1 MAARQSSVSLPGG
14 LPVTLLATAAALM
27 LSACGSGGD
36 TTSTASTANASTA
49 AVLAEVTAT
58 PTFHLAPAELSEPLS
73 APAAAQNLAE
83 VHSET
88 LLSGMQDVA
97 TAGLLPDT
105 IRQYTEVRRTVLR
118 QMAEQGVT
126 ADAGSATTAVKT
138 YTPAQIRA
146 AYNLPAVTGTAIPA
160 GAAARAALGAGQTI
174 YLIDANHNPS
184 ALSDLNTFSS
194 HFGLPGCSNETVA
207 PASTLPLAPAMA
219 TAGCTFSVVY
229 AGSGG
234 KMSATAPAY
243 DSGWATEISLDV
255 QSSHA
260 MAPLARIVLIEAP
273 SSSLSALES
282 AITLANNM
290 GSGIVS
296 MSFGSAEGSYMAS
309 IDELFQVAGMQ
320 YFASTGDSGAAV
332 NWPAA
337 SAHVVAVGGT
347 TLTYNGG
354 ARSEVAWTDTG
365 GGTSQYVAV
374 PTYQAALPK
383 ASNHRRV
390 ADVSFDA
397 DPYTGQYVA
406 FTPKGGA
413 LGWFSAGGTSIAAP
427 EWAAIAAVTNA
438 ERLAGGYVM
447 LKSFHNAIYLNA
459 HATTAIA
466 SASFLDVS
474 AGADGRCATCTSTT
488 GYDTPTGLGT
498 PNATALINVLGTVN
512 Q

>member
-1 MAARQSSVSLPGG
+1 MATQQSSFFPAVG
-14 LPVTLLATAAALM
+14 LPVKLLAAAAIVS
-27 LSACGSGGD
+27 LSACGGSSD
-36 TTSTASTANASTA
+36 TGTGSSTSNSAS
-49 AVLAEVTAT
+49 VLAEVTAT
-58 PTFHLAPAELSEPLS
+58 PTFHLAPAELSEP
-73 APAAAQNLAE
+73 AITQNAAE
-83 VHSET
+83 IHSET
-88 LLSGMQDVA
+88 LVPGMEQVA
-97 TAGLLPDT
+97 TGGLLPET
-105 IRQYTEVRRTVLR
+105 IRQYTAVRRTVLR
-118 QMAEQGVT
+118 QMADQGVT
-126 ADAGSATTAVKT
+126 ADAGSSQTTAVKV

-146 AYNLPAVTGTAIPA
+146 AYNLPTVTGTALPA
-160 GAAARAALGAGQTI
+160 TAAGRAALGAGQTI
-174 YLIDANHNPS
+174 YLIDANNAPNVF
-184 ALSDLNTFSS
+184 SDLNTFSS
-194 HFGLPGCSNETVA
+194 RFSLPGCTSETISATGV
-207 PASTLPLAPAMA
+207 LPLAPAVA
-219 TAGCTFSVVY
+219 TSACTFSVVY

-255 QSSHA
+255 QSAHA
-260 MAPLARIVLIEAP
+260 IAPLARIVLIEAS
-273 SSSLSALES
+273 SSSLTALES
-282 AITLANNM
+282 AITLANKM
-290 GSGIVS
+290 GGGIVS

-309 IDELFQVAGMQ
+309 IDSLFQASGMQ

-347 TLTYNGG
+347 TLSYSGG
-354 ARSEVAWTDTG
+354 ARSEVAWADTG

-374 PTYQAALPK
+374 PAYQTALPK
-383 ASNHRRV
+383 ASNRRRV
-390 ADVSFDA
+390 ADVSFDS

-406 FTPKGGA
+406 FTPSGGT

-438 ERLAGGYVM
+438 ERLAGGYSM

-466 SASFLDVS
+466 SATFLDVS

-498 PNATALINVLGTVN
+498 PNATALINVLSTVS